1 MEFHIYTDGA
11 CKGNPGSGGYAY
23 NIYDEFDNILV
34 QSNGSERQTTNNR
47 MELTAAIEALRFIDS
62 KYKSIIYPHT
72 IIIYSDSAY
81 LVNCFNEKWIDK
93 WMENGWKTY
102 DKKEVLNKELWE
114 ILYQIVKKTGT
125 TFQKVSR
132 KDPKIK
138 EVDKEA
144 KSSSKKL
151 S

>member
-11 CKGNPGSGGYAY
+11 CKGNPGNGGYAY
-23 NIYDEFDNILV
+23 NIYDEFGQIWV
-34 QSNGSERQTTNNR
+34 QSSGFERETTNNR
-47 MELTAAIEALRFIDS
+47 MELTAAIEALRFIENN
-62 KYKSIIYPHT
+62 YKNTICPGT

-102 DKKEVLNKELWE
+102 EKKEVLNKELWE
-114 ILYQIVKKTGT
+114 VLYQLVKKTNAG
-125 TFQKVSR
+125 FQKVSR
-132 KDPKIK
+132 KDTKIK
-138 EVDKEA
+138 EVDREA
-144 KSSSKKL
+144 KNSSRKL